1 MLQLSGWVS
10 AGLII
15 LSMYHPPDGVVLDV
29 LGIEAGVE
37 LRDGLEGAEPAVDP
51 DEQQLKLSIGGTV
64 RQPFLQE
71 SQALPHGRLFTCD
84 RHNTGRCE
92 QGQAPSTPGTI
103 PFPTLHNAQSAARD
117 FNVQMAQCNTCS
129 STPAA
134 P

>member
-1 MLQLSGWVS
+1 MLQLSGWAS

-71 SQALPHGRLFTCD
+71 SQALPHGCLFTW
-84 RHNTGRCE
+84 
-92 QGQAPSTPGTI
+92 
-103 PFPTLHNAQSAARD
+103 
-117 FNVQMAQCNTCS
+117 
-129 STPAA
+129 
-134 P
+134 